1 MERREVHRP
10 VLLEEVLERLAPAPG
25 EAHVDATVGGGGH
38 AAAILS
44 RLGPEGFLLGIDRD
58 PQALEAARPGLEAV
72 GNPYR
77 LIQGPFSRIR
87 DLLEL
92 CGLPREGAMD
102 GLLLDLG
109 VSSLQLDR
117 PERGF
122 SFLRDGPLD
131 MRMSPGE
138 GESAMEFLKRSTA
151 EEIERVLRDYG
162 EEPAARRIARAV
174 ERALGKEGI
183 RTTGDLA
190 RVVEEVL
197 PRRGKRTHPATRTF
211 QGIRIAINGELE
223 HLRLV
228 LRGLDRL
235 VKPGGRVVVLSYHSL
250 EDRIVKRELGE
261 GVREGVYHWMPPNP
275 LVPRAREIEEN
286 PRARSAKL
294 RAVVRAGPAPPG
306 KARPQ
311 RDPL

>member
-1 MERREVHRP
+1 VEGREVHRP

-25 EAHVDATVGGGGH
+25 EVHVDATVGGGGH

-44 RLGPEGFLLGIDRD
+44 RLGPGGFLLGIDRD
-58 PQALEAARPGLEAV
+58 PMALEAARPRLEAV
-72 GNPYR
+72 GNPFR
-77 LIQGPFSRIR
+77 LVQGPFSKLREF
-87 DLLEL
+87 LEL

-109 VSSLQLDR
+109 VSSLQLDTAG
-117 PERGF
+117 RGF

-138 GESAMEFLKRSTA
+138 GLSAREFMDRSST
-151 EEIERVLRDYG
+151 EEIERVIREYG
-162 EEPAARRIARAV
+162 EEPAARRIARAI
-174 ERALGKEGI
+174 ERSRGKEGI
-183 RTTGDLA
+183 RTTGELA
-190 RVVEEVL
+190 RVVEGVL

-211 QGIRIAINGELE
+211 QGIRIAVNEELE

-235 VKPGGRVVVLSYHSL
+235 VRPGGRVVVLGYHSL

-261 GVREGVYHWMPPNP
+261 GVREGVFRWIPPSP
-275 LVPRAREIEEN
+275 LVPGAREIEGN

-294 RAVVRAGPAPPG
+294 RAVIRAGPARREG
-306 KARPQ
+306 AER
-311 RDPL
+311 